1 MVLSN
6 RMKAPGPA
14 PVQSMRIAPEQ
25 VLGQNMTKAPGPVIG
40 LSMMTEP
47 GRALE
52 PVPDQ
57 NMLKVTEPVLD

>member
-1 MVLSN
+1 
-6 RMKAPGPA
+6 
-14 PVQSMRIAPEQ
+14 MRIAPEQ